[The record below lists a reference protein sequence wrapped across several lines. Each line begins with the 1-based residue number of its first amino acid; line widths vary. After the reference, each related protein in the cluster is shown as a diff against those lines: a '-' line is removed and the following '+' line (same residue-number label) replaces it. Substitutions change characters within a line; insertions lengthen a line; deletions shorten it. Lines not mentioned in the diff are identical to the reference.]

1 MKKKYVLDFA
11 NISSELYQ
19 LCSKKELTRRK
30 CLNLGK
36 MECNLLYHLSN
47 VDDPQCMNDLAKA
60 LGVSHSRI
68 TRIVDNLVYKK
79 FVRRFP
85 SPTDR
90 RSWIVEL
97 TPEGAKANDESVD
110 DFLGIQMDI
119 LKEIPANKIQTV
131 LESVT
136 LYINSYQKALNK
148 RQEEQINGD
157 K

>member
-1 MKKKYVLDFA
+1 MEKKYVLDFA

-36 MECNLLYHLSN
+36 MECNLLFYLSN
-47 VDDPQCMNDLAKA
+47 VDEPKCMNDLSAA

-79 FVRRFP
+79 YVNRFP
-85 SPTDR
+85 SHRDR
-90 RSWIVEL
+90 RSWLVEL
-97 TPEGAKANDESVD
+97 TPEGVKANVESVD

-119 LKEIPANKIQTV
+119 LKELPENKIEAV
-131 LESVT
+131 LELVT
-136 LYINSYQKALNK
+136 LYIDSYKKVLNK
-148 RQEEQINGD
+148 RQEENNGE